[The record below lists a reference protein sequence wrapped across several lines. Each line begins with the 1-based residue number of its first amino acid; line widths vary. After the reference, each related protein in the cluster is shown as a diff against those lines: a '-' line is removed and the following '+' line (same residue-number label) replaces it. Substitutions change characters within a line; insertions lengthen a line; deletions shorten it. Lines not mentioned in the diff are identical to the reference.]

1 MLNNYLPYG
10 CHLKGRAPLFDQL
23 LTYFAGHLNPQFPD
37 DEFQLISS
45 HLDLYSMQD
54 WP

>member
-1 MLNNYLPYG
+1 MLNKYRRYG
-10 CHLKGRAPLFDQL
+10 SHLKGRAPLFDQL
-23 LTYFAGHLNPQFPD
+23 LAYFAGHLNSQLAD

>member
-1 MLNNYLPYG
+1 MLNNYCPCG

-23 LTYFAGHLNPQFPD
+23 LAYFAGHLNSQLPD
-37 DEFQLISS
+37 DEYELISS
-45 HLDLYSMQD
+45 HLDLYSLQD